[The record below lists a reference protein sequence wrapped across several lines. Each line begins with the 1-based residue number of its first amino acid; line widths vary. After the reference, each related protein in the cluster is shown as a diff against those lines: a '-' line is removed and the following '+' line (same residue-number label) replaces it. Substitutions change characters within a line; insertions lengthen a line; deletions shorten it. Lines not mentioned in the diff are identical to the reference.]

1 MNDVSYHKLLGKLP
15 LPLKRRITVD
25 DFNWID
31 KKINNPKN
39 SFVFIPQGE
48 FGRFSYEFIADI
60 IHDFVMDRKGD
71 QIKTVFND
79 EYGEI
84 FDDDDL
90 NNHFEIYWE
99 IIPILE
105 DLYKDNLFRF
115 WNSKQK

>member
-31 KKINNPKN
+31 KRINNPKN
-39 SFVFIPQGE
+39 SFVFIP
-48 FGRFSYEFIADI
+48 FDRFSYDFIADI

-79 EYGEI
+79 EYGEV

-90 NNHFEIYWE
+90 DKHFKIYWE